1 MNNWTSFDFLIFLI
15 LVMNVIQGMSRGTAK
30 ELISLMCLS
39 VALIFTI
46 KFTIP
51 LANFFN
57 KSPLIATVIDN
68 PMIKRF
74 LHEIG
79 AGPLTQELLK
89 QVTYSINL
97 LICFTGIFCILE
109 AALSSPSIIQT
120 LPLHQILINRKI
132 SSAIGL
138 TRGYIISLVF
148 LSIVTLHIYD
158 QRNDKPF
165 LRNSFFIKLFQ
176 SQTKRL
182 DDLIRKQQPEGYRD
196 LYTRQPDMDL
206 SDL

>member
-1 MNNWTSFDFLIFLI
+1 MNHWTVLDFFVFLI
-15 LVMNVIQGMSRGTAK
+15 LAMNVIQGMSRGTAK
-30 ELISLMCLS
+30 ELISFMCLS

-57 KSPLIATVIDN
+57 QSPLIATVIDN
-68 PMIKRF
+68 PMIRRF

-79 AGPLTQELLK
+79 AGPLTRELLK
-89 QVTYSINL
+89 QITYSLNL
-97 LICFTGIFCILE
+97 LICFAGIFTILE
-109 AALSSPSIIQT
+109 AALSTPSIIQT
-120 LPLHQILINRKI
+120 LPLHHMLINRKI
-132 SSAIGL
+132 SSAIGF

-148 LSIVTLHIYD
+148 LSIITLHIYD

-165 LRNSFFIKLFQ
+165 LHDSFFIKLFQ

-182 DDLIRKQQPEGYRD
+182 DDLIRKQQPENYRD
-196 LYTRQPDMDL
+196 VYARQPDMDFAKF
-206 SDL
+206 